1 MKEELNNLLEL
12 SDLDKKAYNLRKSN
26 KDLPIKINELKSDI
40 EKAESSL
47 SEINSL
53 IEGSEK
59 KIRENKAFTEDEMK
73 ALEASEE
80 RLKNIST
87 NKEYDAAHSE
97 IATHRRN
104 IEDAQANTLHY
115 EQVLENLKEDKKAI
129 EENYNAIIKTNNPEL
144 EVLEKDL
151 DSLET
156 RISAEVEKSKEPRG
170 KISRKLIGVYDR
182 IKNRRKSPNI
192 ISVLNWESGVCTVC
206 NRTQPPQKVN
216 EVSKMDKIVTCETCG
231 SILIWKEGGTSD
243 DSETSGLLQWIP
255 IGLHP
260 QVQNH

>member
-1 MKEELNNLLEL
+1 MPRDKMKEELNNLLEL
-12 SDLDKKAYNLRKSN
+12 SDFDKKAYNLRKSN
-26 KDLPIKINELKSDI
+26 KDLPIKISELKSGI

-59 KIRENKAFTEDEMK
+59 KISDNKVFTEEEIK
-73 ALEASEE
+73 ALSNSEE

-129 EENYNAIIKTNNPEL
+129 EENYNSVIESNNPEL
-144 EVLEKDL
+144 DVLLKDL
-151 DSLET
+151 NSLES
-156 RISAEVEKSKEPRG
+156 RISAEVEKSKEPRE

-182 IKNRRKSPNI
+182 IKTRRKSPNI
-192 ISVLNWESGVCTVC
+192 IAVLNWDSGVCSVC
-206 NRTQPPQKVN
+206 NRTQPSQKVN

-231 SILIWKEGGTSD
+231 SILIQD
-243 DSETSGLLQWIP
+243 C
-255 IGLHP
+255 
-260 QVQNH
+260 